1 LGEFEEETYSTVFT
15 ALKHPVRRRLLRVLS
30 QGSRTFTDL
39 QSSFKVNSAVLTFH
53 LDAMKDLICK
63 TEDGKYSLSTMG
75 EGAIALME
83 RVEDPPKVVSTNPS
97 HKNGRRLSILQSAT
111 ICIAVILL
119 VSGTYLTSIPSVQ
132 TLYDVPT
139 GWSLLHAFDWVSV
152 QGPDGNWG
160 IPDFYEI
167 DGNFYDIRYS
177 LFVNPPNQL
186 LSQLTKEHEADIYVN
201 LKTNGTFEPYFD
213 RYTNGTSVP
222 YFNRYTN
229 ETAPSA
235 LYFVT
240 LTYSEYSSV
249 DDMYHQKQQTSRGEF
264 QPVESPSGLAFSTRL
279 TLPHEYPASQNEALP
294 ENIRI
299 NIWTNTSLSGPMT
312 DAIMADFISV
322 KASAET
328 RPYESQGNIITIIG
342 IILLVAALMMSIL
355 SLLRKQT

>member
-1 LGEFEEETYSTVFT
+1 MAMGEFEEETYSTVFT
-15 ALKHPVRRRLLRVLS
+15 ALRHPVRRRLLRVLS

-39 QSSFKVNSAVLTFH
+39 QSSFKVNGAVLTYH

-83 RVEDPPKVVSTNPS
+83 RVEDPPKLISTKPS
-97 HKNGRRLSILQSAT
+97 HKNSRRLSILLSAT

-132 TLYDVPT
+132 TFYDVPA
-139 GWSLLHAFDWVSV
+139 GWSVTHYFDW
-152 QGPDGNWG
+152 
-160 IPDFYEI
+160 DFYEI
-167 DGNFYDIRYS
+167 DGNLYDVRYS

-186 LSQLTKEHEADIYVN
+186 LNQLTKEHEADVYVN
-201 LKTNGTFEPYFD
+201 LKTNGTVETWFYH
-213 RYTNGTSVP
+213 
-222 YFNRYTN
+222 YTN
-229 ETAPSA
+229 EALNQFHDYPNEALNQTTKPAPSA
-235 LYFVT
+235 LYYVT

-249 DDMYHQKQQTSRGEF
+249 DNMYHQKQQTSRGEF
-264 QPVESPSGLAFSTRL
+264 QPVESPRGLAFSTHI
-279 TLPHEYPASQNEALP
+279 TLPHEYPANQNEALP

-299 NIWTNTSLSGPMT
+299 NIWTNTTLRRDLTDEIMT
-312 DAIMADFISV
+312 DFIGV

-342 IILLVAALMMSIL
+342 IILVAAALMMTIL
-355 SLLRKQT
+355 PLLRKQT